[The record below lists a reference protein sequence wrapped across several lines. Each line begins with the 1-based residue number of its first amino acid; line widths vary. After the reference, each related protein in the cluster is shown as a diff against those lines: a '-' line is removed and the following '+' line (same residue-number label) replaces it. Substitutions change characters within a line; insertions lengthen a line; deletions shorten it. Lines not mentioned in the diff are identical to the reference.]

1 MGVAS
6 AVALLHD
13 RLSGLMDG
21 SGYDVVPA
29 GAAGLRF
36 SEFLG
41 SGRAFGQAGCGMAA
55 MLAKTAT
62 TAAAHGHDSGIRNRR
77 RRALWVRRAGT
88 WRNR

>member
-6 AVALLHD
+6 AVALLRD

-29 GAAGLRF
+29 GAAGLRV
-36 SEFLG
+36 SGFLG
-41 SGRAFGQAGCGMAA
+41 SGWTGGQAGWGIAA
-55 MLAKTAT
+55 MLAKTAAIA
-62 TAAAHGHDSGIRNRR
+62 TAQGQDSGILSRR
-77 RRALWVRRAGT
+77 RRALWTSRAGT